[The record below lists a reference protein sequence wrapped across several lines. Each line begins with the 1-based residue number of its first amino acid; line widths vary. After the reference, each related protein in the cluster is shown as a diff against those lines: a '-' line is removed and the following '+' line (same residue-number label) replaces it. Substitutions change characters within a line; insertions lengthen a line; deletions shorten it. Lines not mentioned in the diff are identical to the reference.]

1 MDTAYPCVYIV
12 WILNIHIFLE
22 PLTASMAGYHSK
34 LTITDS
40 YKLFPLLARS
50 LPYGLCKKTTPK
62 ESETMKKIMIVLTAL
77 LLVTAFVMPADAMR
91 GGGKGH
97 GYGFC
102 NGNDLSSVP
111 GLNLTAEQ
119 KTKISD
125 LRTAYMKD
133 IKPLQDKMH
142 SKAGDLRL
150 LWLEKTP
157 DEAKIR
163 ATEKE
168 IRALRDQMQDKSTDY
183 RWAIYKVL
191 TPEQQ
196 ALLKENKATGR
207 CFGPGPGAGKGM
219 GPGKGSGM
227 APGAGP
233 GMGQGM
239 GGNMR

>member
-1 MDTAYPCVYIV
+1 
-12 WILNIHIFLE
+12 
-22 PLTASMAGYHSK
+22 
-34 LTITDS
+34 
-40 YKLFPLLARS
+40 
-50 LPYGLCKKTTPK
+50 
-62 ESETMKKIMIVLTAL
+62 MKKLMIVMTAL

-91 GGGKGH
+91 GGGKGQ

-102 NGNDLSSVP
+102 NGNDLSGVP

-125 LRTAYMKD
+125 LRTACLKD
-133 IKPLQDKMH
+133 IKPIQDKMH

-168 IRALRDQMQDKSTDY
+168 VRALRDQMQDKGSDY
-183 RWAIYKVL
+183 RWAAYKVL

-196 ALLKENKATGR
+196 ALLKENKAAGR
-207 CFGPGPGAGKGM
+207 CFGPGAGSGKGM
-219 GPGKGSGM
+219 GKGPGMGH
-227 APGAGP
+227 GAGP
-233 GMGQGM
+233 GMSPGM
-239 GGNMR
+239 GGNMK

>member
-1 MDTAYPCVYIV
+1 MQE
-12 WILNIHIFLE
+12 NN
-22 PLTASMAGYHSK
+22 S
-34 LTITDS
+34 
-40 YKLFPLLARS
+40 
-50 LPYGLCKKTTPK
+50 K
-62 ESETMKKIMIVLTAL
+62 ESETMKKIMIVVTAL

-91 GGGKGH
+91 GGKGH

-111 GLNLTAEQ
+111 GLNLTSEQ
-119 KTKISD
+119 KTKIAD
-125 LRTAYMKD
+125 LRTAYLKD
-133 IKPLQDKMH
+133 IKPLQDKMY

-163 ATEKE
+163 AAEKE
-168 IRALRDQMQDKSTDY
+168 IRALRDQMQDKGTDY
-183 RWAIYKVL
+183 RWAAYKVL

-207 CFGPGPGAGKGM
+207 CFGPGSGAGKGM
-219 GPGKGSGM
+219 GPGKGPGMGSGM
-227 APGAGP
+227 APGTGP

-239 GGNMR
+239 GGNMK